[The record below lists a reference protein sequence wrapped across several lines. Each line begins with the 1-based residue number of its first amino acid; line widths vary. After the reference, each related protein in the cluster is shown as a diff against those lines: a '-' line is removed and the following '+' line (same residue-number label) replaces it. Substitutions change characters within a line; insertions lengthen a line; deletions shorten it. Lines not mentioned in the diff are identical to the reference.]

1 MCAAQFLQ
9 NLGRSAEKNII
20 HPSPIEIVYR
30 LMIEYIALELSDTV
44 ALLHQIQVLF
54 DSPTRSDCSCNF
66 GNTSIR
72 IFRDLAINQEV
83 DPAVFDTYQ
92 IQLSRLSKIDLLQW
106 QPDFLL
112 KLKFLCCT
120 TDSDCFLRFS

>member
-9 NLGRSAEKNII
+9 NLGRSAEKNIS
-20 HPSPIEIVYR
+20 HPSQIEIVYR

-83 DPAVFDTYQ
+83 DPAVFNTYQ
-92 IQLSRLSKIDLLQW
+92 IQLSKIELLQW

-112 KLKFLCCT
+112 KLKIPLLYHRLRLFLA
-120 TDSDCFLRFS
+120 L